1 MRIESVKIRT
11 GQNSRKTTRDTS
23 FDQEA
28 EQDHK
33 NDKKVGDDLLALESK

>member
-1 MRIESVKIRT
+1 MQIESVKIRM
-11 GQNSRKTTRDTS
+11 GRNSCETTRDTS

-33 NDKKVGDDLLALESK
+33 NGKKVGEDQLALESK